1 MAQVLTKAMDR
12 NVEATLSL
20 LNDIVG
26 TSQLPDVAVRL
37 WNGATWRPESATGEP
52 TRCTVVLQAPGRTP
66 QDVGAA
72 NRSASRRGIHL
83 Q

>member
-20 LNDIVG
+20 LNDIGDFSTARCCGALVERSHLETRISDRG
-26 TSQLPDVAVRL
+26 TNALHRRA
-37 WNGATWRPESATGEP
+37 A
-52 TRCTVVLQAPGRTP
+52 APGRTP